1 MYNVI
6 RMKITFLWMGKTS
19 ERWLQEGIDEYAKRL
34 KHYIS
39 LSVDIIPTPKN
50 LPKQDVGKQKEM
62 EGDAILNRIAP
73 SDEVYLLDERGQ
85 EYSSEGLSTFL
96 QKKMT
101 SGAKHIIMV
110 SGGPFGFS
118 ERVYQRANGLI
129 SFSQLTFSHQIIRL
143 LMCEQLYRAFT
154 IIRGEAYHH
163 Q

>member
-1 MYNVI
+1 
-6 RMKITFLWMGKTS
+6 MKITFLWMGKTS
-19 ERWLQEGIDEYAKRL
+19 ERWLQEGIDEYVKRL

-39 LSVDIIPTPKN
+39 LSVVIIPTPRN
-50 LPKQDVGKQKEM
+50 LPKQDIGKQKEM
-62 EGDAILNRIAP
+62 EGDTILNRIAL

-85 EYSSEGLSTFL
+85 AYSSEGLAGFL

-101 SGAKHIIMV
+101 AGVKNLVIVA
-110 SGGPFGFS
+110 GGPYGFS
-118 ERVYQRANGLI
+118 EKLYQRAIGLI

-143 LMCEQLYRAFT
+143 LACEQVYRAFT

>member
-1 MYNVI
+1 
-6 RMKITFLWMGKTS
+6 MKITFLWVGKTS
-19 ERWLQEGIDEYAKRL
+19 GQWLQEGIDEYAKRL

-39 LSVDIIPTPKN
+39 LSVEIIPAPKN

-62 EGDAILNRIAP
+62 EGDAILGRIAP

-85 EYSSEGLSTFL
+85 AYSSEGLACFL

-101 SGAKHIIMV
+101 GSVKHLVMV
-110 SGGPFGFS
+110 TGGPFGFS
-118 ERVYQRANGLI
+118 DKVYQRANGLI
-129 SFSQLTFSHQIIRL
+129 SFSQLTFSHQMIRL
-143 LMCEQLYRAFT
+143 LVCEQVYRAFT

>member
-1 MYNVI
+1 
-6 RMKITFLWMGKTS
+6 MKITLLWMGKTA

-39 LSVDIIPTPKN
+39 LSVEIIPAPKN

-62 EGDAILNRIAP
+62 EGDAILNRIAL
-73 SDEVYLLDERGQ
+73 SDKVFLLDERGQ
-85 EYSSEGLSTFL
+85 AYSSEGLAGFL

-101 SGAKHIIMV
+101 AGVKHLV
-110 SGGPFGFS
+110 LVAGGPYGFS
-118 ERVYQRANGLI
+118 EKVYQRADGLI

-143 LMCEQLYRAFT
+143 LVCEQLYRAFT
-154 IIRGEAYHH
+154 ILRGEAYHH